1 MIIRK
6 VMNKLTD
13 INKEKKKQKEK
24 GFDPRITPLEL
35 SPVSIP
41 MNNNKFFN
49 FERKTT

>member
-24 GFDPRITPLEL
+24 GFDPRKTPSEL

-41 MNNNKFFN
+41 GNNNRILN
-49 FERKTT
+49 LERKTN